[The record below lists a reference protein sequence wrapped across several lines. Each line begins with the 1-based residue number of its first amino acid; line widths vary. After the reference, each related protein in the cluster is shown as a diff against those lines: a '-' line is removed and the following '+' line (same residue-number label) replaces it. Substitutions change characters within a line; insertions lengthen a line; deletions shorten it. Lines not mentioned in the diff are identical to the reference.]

1 MLNSVSKEFLNDFS
15 VEVTPKTFF
24 KNREII
30 QNLKKN
36 KRVFI
41 AQIEGFKKSDML
53 KTARLI
59 FEDGNIPVPHIPA
72 RQIKDKNELED
83 LINIYRSE
91 AGVKEV
97 LLIAGSN
104 KTPYGNFDSTL
115 QLIET
120 GLFNSGFESIYF
132 AGHPEG
138 NKDIEVSEV
147 GIDASLRLKNEF
159 SKITEAKVILVT
171 QFCFDVDKIIS
182 WSKSLLDQGINLPI
196 HIGVAGPS
204 KLTSLMKYSLECG
217 VGPSLQILESNFLNI
232 GELVST
238 YSPNNFINEL
248 IQKIELK
255 SNLNIKNIHFY
266 PFGGIKELIKSIN

>member
-1 MLNSVSKEFLNDFS
+1 MLNSASKEFLNDFS

-53 KTARLI
+53 QTAKQI

-120 GLFNSGFESIYF
+120 GLFNSGFESVYF

-171 QFCFDVDKIIS
+171 QFCFDADKIIS

-255 SNLNIKNIHFY
+255 SNLNIENIHFY

>member
-1 MLNSVSKEFLNDFS
+1 MLNSASKEFLNDFS

-53 KTARLI
+53 QTARLI

-120 GLFNSGFESIYF
+120 GLFNSGFESVYF

-171 QFCFDVDKIIS
+171 QFCFDADKIIS
-182 WSKSLLDQGINLPI
+182 WSKSLLDQGIDLPI

-232 GELVST
+232 SELVST

-255 SNLNIKNIHFY
+255 SNLNIENIHFY